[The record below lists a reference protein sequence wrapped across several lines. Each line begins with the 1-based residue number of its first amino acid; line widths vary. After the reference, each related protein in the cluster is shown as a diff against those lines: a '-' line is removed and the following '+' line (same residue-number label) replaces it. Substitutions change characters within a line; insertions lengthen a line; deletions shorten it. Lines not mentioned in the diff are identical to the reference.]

1 MKALVMGGGMSG
13 LAAAINLLDLG
24 YEVKLIEADEIYG
37 GRASSW
43 LDEDGDMID
52 NALHV
57 FMPYYVN
64 LLAFFRKMGIE
75 GNIVWKDSAFYY
87 AQRGGELACLKFA
100 KLPAPLHAGY
110 AMAYLLKDFRGIPLW
125 KLATAAIPFG
135 IGIAANLHRIDELD
149 EVSMESFMARYGA
162 AETLMPLMKPAIAG
176 LTFTEPYQISAK
188 VMMNWF
194 LKMFV
199 SAKNARIGFA
209 NGGLGEIWVE
219 NCLSYIRDKG
229 GEVALGKAVTSIEVA
244 DREIKSVTV
253 NDAEKYDADLYV
265 SAMSPY
271 SLRRLLPDEC
281 YDLEY
286 FRDLLSF
293 QMAPSLS
300 IQIWFDTKLTD
311 IDCTFFSN
319 ECVFNTYA
327 DLSNVLPHIFKGG
340 SMLEMVISPADPV
353 QGLPDQVI
361 FDLCIE
367 QINDVFPAAR
377 QAEVRKWK
385 VVRERQGVYRA
396 SPGMEKHRPF
406 QRSPFSNFYLTG
418 DYTKTHVS
426 SGGMEAAIWT
436 ANKCAELIA
445 MDKLGRHET
454 LNEEYKPY
462 EWLIH
467 FATVQRYV
475 GMALLALCALKVF
488 KRVWRRR
495 REKK

>member
-1 MKALVMGGGMSG
+1 MKALIMGGGMSG
-13 LAAAINLLDLG
+13 LATAINLLDLG
-24 YEVKLIEADEIYG
+24 YEVELIEADEIFG

-43 LDEDGDMID
+43 LDPDGDMID

-64 LLAFFRKMGIE
+64 LLNFFDKMGIA

-87 AQRGGELACLKFA
+87 AQPNGKLACLKFA

-110 AMAYLLKDFRGIPLW
+110 AMAYLLKDFRGIPLH
-125 KLATAAIPFG
+125 KLITAAIPMGFG
-135 IGIAANLHRIDELD
+135 IMNNLHRLDELD
-149 EVSMESFMARYGA
+149 AISMESFMARYGA
-162 AETLMPLMKPAIAG
+162 LNLMSLMKPAIAG

-188 VMMNWF
+188 VMLNWF

-199 SAKNARIGFA
+199 SSKNARIGFA
-209 NGGLGEIWVE
+209 NGGLGEIWVD
-219 NCLSYIRDKG
+219 NCLEYIKGKG
-229 GEVALGKAVTSIEVA
+229 GTVSLGKAVTAINVA

-253 NDAEKYDADLYV
+253 NDTETLEADLYI

-271 SLRRLLPDEC
+271 SLRRLMPDES

-286 FRDLLSF
+286 FRDLWFF
-293 QMAPSLS
+293 QYAPSLS
-300 IQIWFDTKLTD
+300 IQIWFDRKLTD

-340 SMLEMVISPADPV
+340 SMFEMVISPGDPV

-361 FDLCIE
+361 FDQCIE
-367 QINDVFPAAR
+367 QLKEVFPVAR
-377 QAEVRKWK
+377 EAEVRKWK

-396 SPGMEKHRPF
+396 YPGMEEHRPF
-406 QRSPFSNFYLTG
+406 QRTPYSNFYLTG

-436 ANKCAELIA
+436 ANKTAELVA
-445 MDKLGRHET
+445 MDKLGKDVP
-454 LNEEYKPY
+454 LNIEYKPY
-462 EWLIH
+462 NMLVRAAGIMR
-467 FATVQRYV
+467 VVSYV
-475 GMALLALCALKVF
+475 LMALGACALL
-488 KRVWRRR
+488 KRIVRRR
-495 REKK
+495 REE

>member
-1 MKALVMGGGMSG
+1 MKVLVMGGGMSG

-24 YEVKLIEADEIYG
+24 CEVQLIEADEIFG

-64 LLAFFRKMGIE
+64 LLAFFSKMGIE
-75 GNIVWKDSAFYY
+75 DNIVWKDSAFYY
-87 AQRGGELACLKFA
+87 AQKDGDLACLKFA
-100 KLPAPLHAGY
+100 KLPAPLHVGY

-135 IGIAANLHRIDELD
+135 LGIGANLHRIDELD
-149 EVSMESFMARYGA
+149 EISMETFMARYR
-162 AETLMPLMKPAIAG
+162 AEKTMMPLMRPAIAG

-188 VMMNWF
+188 VMLNWF

-199 SAKNARIGFA
+199 SSKNARIGFA
-209 NGGLGEIWVE
+209 NGGLGEIWVD
-219 NCLSYIRDKG
+219 NCLEYIKGKG
-229 GEVALGKAVTSIEVA
+229 GQVALGKAVTSINIA

-253 NDAEKYDADLYV
+253 NDGETYEADLYV

-271 SLRRLLPDEC
+271 SLRRLLPDES
-281 YDLEY
+281 YGLEY

-300 IQIWFDTKLTD
+300 IQVWFDKKLTD
-311 IDCTFFSN
+311 VDCTFFSN
-319 ECVFNTYA
+319 DCVFNTYA

-340 SMLEMVISPADPV
+340 TMLEMVISPADAV

-367 QINDVFPAAR
+367 QIKDVFPVAR
-377 QAEVRKWK
+377 EAEVRKWK

-396 SPGMEKHRPF
+396 SPGMESHRPF
-406 QRSPFSNFYLTG
+406 QRSPYSNF
-418 DYTKTHVS
+418 
-426 SGGMEAAIWT
+426 
-436 ANKCAELIA
+436 
-445 MDKLGRHET
+445 
-454 LNEEYKPY
+454 
-462 EWLIH
+462 
-467 FATVQRYV
+467 
-475 GMALLALCALKVF
+475 
-488 KRVWRRR
+488 
-495 REKK
+495 